1 MTKAKKAISVVL
13 AVVMIAGL
21 FAFGAFAADQNATIT
36 VSANKTQ
43 VEIDDTV
50 TVTVAATTNYYAA
63 AASVPVH
70 YDTAAFDLVPDS
82 VTPSTDLYGA
92 GYTDTAINTA
102 EAGCVMV
109 SFIPKA
115 GGTAKKL
122 SDTTLFTFRLKA
134 KADAAASAINTK
146 AEDQKADGNMGGKLY
161 LGAYPTEDVNTSDVT
176 TVGQKLTLNDT
187 TVTVG
192 DGAAEPNTLAI
203 KDAFAGKESVYI
215 DKDIISMITAD
226 DWYPVLADAVDST
239 ATGLVYGIDTIGYD
253 DVFASDS
260 YPTLEDAL
268 TTTLGD
274 EYLRITTVD
283 AAGGYASTGAKIEVL
298 DANKS
303 TVLETYYFVYF
314 GDINGDA
321 YVDGVDAAEVAK
333 WDYYQDSLSTVAA
346 VVASDYNGD
355 SYMDGLDFSVLAE
368 VDYNQENYP
377 TQAEL
382 AAGFHASV
390 HGM

>member
-36 VSANKTQ
+36 VSASETQ
-43 VEIDDTV
+43 VEVGATV
-50 TVTVAATTNYYAA
+50 TVTVAATTDYYAA
-63 AASVPVH
+63 AASVPVY

-92 GYTDTAINTA
+92 GYTDTAINTT

-109 SFIPKA
+109 AFIPKA
-115 GGTAKKL
+115 GGTAKQL
-122 SDTTLFTFRLKA
+122 NNTTLFTFQLTA
-134 KADAAASAINTK
+134 KANAQASPIATK
-146 AEDQKADGNMGGKLY
+146 AEDQKTADNIGGKLY
-161 LGAYPTEDVNTSDVT
+161 LGAYSTADVNTATVT
-176 TVGQKLTLNDT
+176 AVGQKFSLTNT
-187 TVTVG
+187 AVNIGSVVT
-192 DGAAEPNTLAI
+192 EPNTLVV
-203 KDAFAGKESVYI
+203 KDTFAGKDSVYI
-215 DKDIISMITAD
+215 DKDIIGLITAD

-253 DVFASDS
+253 DVFASES

-298 DANKS
+298 DADKS

-314 GDINGDA
+314 GDINGDSF
-321 YVDGVDAAEVAK
+321 VDGVDAAEVAK

-355 SYMDGLDFSVLAE
+355 SYMDGLDFSALAE
-368 VDYNQENYP
+368 VDYNQDNYP

-390 HGM
+390 NGM